1 MSNGEV
7 CGRWQFGD
15 KLYDK
20 GKVAVFKTVIDTQ
33 KNYYNPDVR
42 NSCRKE
48 FGIEDNIVIGHIG
61 RLTEQKNTL
70 FIIDIFSEIC
80 KIHNSSKL
88 LIIGDGNLKDAMLK
102 RIDEYG
108 IADKVLYLGRRE
120 DIIEFYNAMDCFLL
134 PSLYEGLPVVGV
146 EAECCGLPMFFS
158 TEIPKESSPCDDL
171 GIFVGLNK
179 SAVEWAKIVLN
190 KIKQVERADHSDE
203 VKRTGFDSLTEA
215 VKLLRYYEELI
226 L

>member
-1 MSNGEV
+1 
-7 CGRWQFGD
+7 
-15 KLYDK
+15 
-20 GKVAVFKTVIDTQ
+20 
-33 KNYYNPDVR
+33 
-42 NSCRKE
+42 
-48 FGIEDNIVIGHIG
+48 
-61 RLTEQKNTL
+61 
-70 FIIDIFSEIC
+70 
-80 KIHNSSKL
+80 
-88 LIIGDGNLKDAMLK
+88 
-102 RIDEYG
+102 
-108 IADKVLYLGRRE
+108 
-120 DIIEFYNAMDCFLL
+120 
-134 PSLYEGLPVVGV
+134 
-146 EAECCGLPMFFS
+146 MFFS